1 MVSQLQHCGHVRFGS
16 VLPDLLSSKRNK
28 KSDFLK
34 LIYNIVL
41 VLGAQQGDLVLYIY
55 IYMFFFE
62 NSFPWVG
69 KHTCDSY
76 VPHIRTPLLILNCG
90 VGEDA

>member
-55 IYMFFFE
+55 IYI
-62 NSFPWVG
+62 
-69 KHTCDSY
+69 Y
-76 VPHIRTPLLILNCG
+76 VLF
-90 VGEDA
+90 